1 MTIKNIS
8 RLLHGSKYD
17 KGLYYCK
24 KCYYSFKTTEKL
36 NYTHILLY
44 TNVENVLT
52 IMPEK
57 SKNDT
62 VKFRDYHM
70 QKMQSFMIIADFET
84 YTNKLIQIR
93 PYSFAMFTHCIFNES
108 NNKLTYFTGYDHLDE
123 FFNDLTYH
131 VNQINKIKAK
141 PNPHSNPNV
150 YKSNSEN
157 TV

>member
-1 MTIKNIS
+1 MDQNMIKV
-8 RLLHGSKYD
+8 YTTV
-17 KGLYYCK
+17 
-24 KCYYSFKTTEKL
+24 KTTEKL
-36 NYTHILLY
+36 NYTHILLG

-57 SKNDT
+57 NKNDT

-108 NNKLTYFTGYDHLDE
+108 NNKLTYFTGKDCLNE

-131 VNQINKIKAK
+131 VN
-141 PNPHSNPNV
+141 
-150 YKSNSEN
+150 
-157 TV
+157 

>member
-1 MTIKNIS
+1 MDQNMIKV
-8 RLLHGSKYD
+8 YTTV
-17 KGLYYCK
+17 
-24 KCYYSFKTTEKL
+24 KTTEKL

-57 SKNDT
+57 NKNDT

-108 NNKLTYFTGYDHLDE
+108 NNKLTYFTGKDCLNE
-123 FFNDLTYH
+123 FLNDLTYH
-131 VNQINKIKAK
+131 VNWISKIKAK